1 VTALTSTYTYRVLKS
16 SWGILISLEAEVRMD
31 EKGGAHAV
39 PLGDGII
46 LLDATPG
53 DGLAEPAMEMLA
65 RGLRPLTAE
74 IRSKLLN
81 GPATIAIQGIRY
93 NDCDFQ
99 EEGLTVAMIG
109 WATSEFGLS
118 QKEIPVAF
126 DRDENRYI
134 FDFSAIGVI

>member
-1 VTALTSTYTYRVLKS
+1 MIVLSSVYTNKALKS
-16 SWGILISLEAEVRMD
+16 SWGLLLSLEAEVRMGD
-31 EKGGAHAV
+31 KGGVRTV
-39 PLGDGII
+39 PLGDGIL

-53 DGLAEPAMEMLA
+53 DGLAESAIEMLA
-65 RGLRPLTAE
+65 RGLRPLTAD

-81 GPATIAIQGIRY
+81 GLVTIAIQSVRY

-99 EEGLTVAMIG
+99 EEGLTAAMIG

-126 DRDENRYI
+126 DSDENRYT
-134 FDFSAIGVI
+134 FDFSAIGPM